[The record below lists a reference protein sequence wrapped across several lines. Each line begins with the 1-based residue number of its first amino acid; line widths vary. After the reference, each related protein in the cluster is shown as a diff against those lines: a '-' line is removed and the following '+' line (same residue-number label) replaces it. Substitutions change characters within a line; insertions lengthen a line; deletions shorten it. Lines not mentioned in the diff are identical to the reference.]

1 MNLILKICIY
11 LFLISCIFDPADSV
25 LSLKVPLF
33 ILCWIVFFLSKKTLN
48 LKLPNDFFYFILTFI
63 LIPIF
68 SIIYYLILNGFSVE
82 FGGLNL
88 LKSFI
93 LVLFSFL
100 LFDKKINLL
109 KDLSIILSLLSVI
122 IILTYVY
129 ILINP
134 VSFGPI
140 YEFGLNTGIYHLG
153 KRVYSDNLQI
163 WSIYYVTSPMI
174 LIAIGYFFNKAYFKN
189 NSFYFFL
196 LILNILGMFVA
207 GTRNNMLMSI
217 LLPMVLFVYYSKNKT
232 LTSIISILS
241 VSFILFYFADA
252 INDMINLN
260 EESNKSKLFLLS
272 DYYDIFSNN
281 PLYLIFGQGFGS
293 YHFWESINRY
303 YFTSELTYFEI
314 FRYFGIFF
322 GSIIIYFMFYPI
334 IYALNNL
341 DSYNE
346 FNIILAY
353 FFYLI
358 MTFFN
363 PLFFSSLG
371 MLIFSIILANIYI
384 HKYNLI

>member
-1 MNLILKICIY
+1 MLD
-11 LFLISCIFDPADSV
+11 SIF
-25 LSLKVPLF
+25 F
-33 ILCWIVFFLSKKTLN
+33 IEKTLN

-174 LIAIGYFFNKAYFKN
+174 LIAIGYFF
-189 NSFYFFL
+189 
-196 LILNILGMFVA
+196 
-207 GTRNNMLMSI
+207 
-217 LLPMVLFVYYSKNKT
+217 
-232 LTSIISILS
+232 
-241 VSFILFYFADA
+241 
-252 INDMINLN
+252 
-260 EESNKSKLFLLS
+260 
-272 DYYDIFSNN
+272 
-281 PLYLIFGQGFGS
+281 Q
-293 YHFWESINRY
+293 
-303 YFTSELTYFEI
+303 
-314 FRYFGIFF
+314 
-322 GSIIIYFMFYPI
+322 
-334 IYALNNL
+334 
-341 DSYNE
+341 
-346 FNIILAY
+346 
-353 FFYLI
+353 
-358 MTFFN
+358 
-363 PLFFSSLG
+363 
-371 MLIFSIILANIYI
+371 
-384 HKYNLI
+384 